1 MRVAMIIHVVK
12 QGETIYSI
20 AEYYDKSVE
29 RLILENGIDN
39 PNNLVIGET
48 LVILYP
54 EIEHTVEDGDS
65 LASIAESYNTTIIDL
80 LRNNPYLSNRKNIFP
95 GEVIVIK
102 YRGDK
107 IKQIATKGIVY
118 PFVSMDTLIKTLP
131 FLTYLTVYSYF
142 YTNQGEILGN
152 DDMEII
158 QTAKLYGV
166 APLMMLTTYSTSQ
179 AEEIEVIHN
188 ILANEEYQDSLINN
202 IVLTLSRKGYYGV
215 DFNTPYIKPDDR
227 PLYVDFIRKL
237 SSQLR
242 ARGYMFVIS
251 ISLSVFE
258 LLLNIKYP
266 DLQYSELGVLAD
278 SVIIISYEFGFS
290 FGNVPTVA
298 SFDTIRNLVEYMV
311 GHISS
316 DKIDFGI
323 STIGYIWSLPYIDG
337 VTRGQSLSYDSVID
351 LAREVAAEI
360 QYDDVTKASYFQF
373 YSQNEYIVRFRDA
386 RGINAILSIV
396 PTFDLDGVALWNVMF
411 FYNQLWLVLNSQ
423 FEIVK
428 INSTSSQESSTS

>member
-1 MRVAMIIHVVK
+1 MIIHVVK

-428 INSTSSQESSTS
+428 IASTSSQESSTS

>member
-1 MRVAMIIHVVK
+1 MIIHVVK

-316 DKIDFGI
+316 DK
-323 STIGYIWSLPYIDG
+323 
-337 VTRGQSLSYDSVID
+337 
-351 LAREVAAEI
+351 
-360 QYDDVTKASYFQF
+360 
-373 YSQNEYIVRFRDA
+373 
-386 RGINAILSIV
+386 
-396 PTFDLDGVALWNVMF
+396 
-411 FYNQLWLVLNSQ
+411 
-423 FEIVK
+423 
-428 INSTSSQESSTS
+428 

>member
-290 FGNVPTVA
+290 FGIAPTVA

-396 PTFDLDGVALWNVMF
+396 PTFDFDGVALWNVMF

-428 INSTSSQESSTS
+428 IASTSSQESSTS

>member
-1 MRVAMIIHVVK
+1 MIIHVVK

-428 INSTSSQESSTS
+428 INSTSSQENPTS